1 MGLPKRRTLVEATHN
16 SAPAITCAFHNNVCI
31 AVRPTRDCR
40 ATRVHHTDTKSVA
53 LEAATKQQDRVGRL
67 PTLAKEN
74 VVVVT
79 EGWGITVQEV
89 GCKFDIDGSYSNIAR
104 VAFQEWYDV
113 PHAMNMIRMQ
123 CRMIEG
129 YAVRDLCSSRLTH
142 PCMVSTTD
150 SSCSKK
156 ISFCMKWSSL
166 PFMISAMLLLR
177 EGKSPSSLVWGL
189 VRNKSHA
196 LRACAV
202 TRFKVGTCHTGT
214 SDPTLG

>member
-1 MGLPKRRTLVEATHN
+1 MQRNGIAKTTYPGRGNTEFRARD
-16 SAPAITCAFHNNVCI
+16 NVCI
-31 AVRPTRDCR
+31 AVRLTRDCR
-40 ATRVHHTDTKSVA
+40 ATCVHHTDTQRVA
-53 LEAATKQQDRVGRL
+53 LEAATKRQDRVGRL

-79 EGWGITVQEV
+79 EGRDLTVQEV

-113 PHAMNMIRMQ
+113 PHAMNTICMQ

-142 PCMVSTTD
+142 PCMVTTTD

-156 ISFCMKWSSL
+156 ISL
-166 PFMISAMLLLR
+166 A
-177 EGKSPSSLVWGL
+177 
-189 VRNKSHA
+189 
-196 LRACAV
+196 
-202 TRFKVGTCHTGT
+202 
-214 SDPTLG
+214 

>member
-1 MGLPKRRTLVEATHN
+1 MQRNGIARTRGNTEFRARD
-16 SAPAITCAFHNNVCI
+16 NVCI
-31 AVRPTRDCR
+31 AVRLTRDCR
-40 ATRVHHTDTKSVA
+40 ATRVHHTDTQRVA
-53 LEAATKQQDRVGRL
+53 LEAATKRQDRVGRL

-79 EGWGITVQEV
+79 EGRGITVQEV
-89 GCKFDIDGSYSNIAR
+89 GCKFDIDGSYSNISR

-113 PHAMNMIRMQ
+113 PHAMNTIRMQ

-142 PCMVSTTD
+142 PCMVTTTD

-166 PFMISAMLLLR
+166 PFMISMLLLR
-177 EGKSPSSLVWGL
+177 EGKSPSSLV
-189 VRNKSHA
+189 
-196 LRACAV
+196 
-202 TRFKVGTCHTGT
+202 
-214 SDPTLG
+214 